1 MSIGDESIGT
11 PDEMTSDFPTG
22 TLLPDGLVQP
32 NAGDRLR
39 AEDALAIHEL
49 IARVYLAEDSRDFT
63 ALRQLVTPD
72 LVHDHSLYGRVD
84 GPEGLVGLVRDHPER
99 FDGLR
104 HQAFNVATRAVG
116 PDVAEAVSY
125 ILVAQLG
132 GGDVVELPRILG
144 HGVVRDRL
152 VRAGGR
158 WRIAH
163 RVYDQFALAGA
174 VVADADARSSAARH
188 LAGPEESIQHPS
200 AGTDPGATTGQ
211 VCL

>member
-1 MSIGDESIGT
+1 MNAEMSIANE
-11 PDEMTSDFPTG
+11 SDFPDRTV
-22 TLLPDGLVQP
+22 LPEELVQP
-32 NAGDRLR
+32 DAGDRLR
-39 AEDALAIHEL
+39 GDDALAIHEL

-72 LVHDHSLYGRVD
+72 LVHDHSLYGRAV
-84 GPEGLVGLVRDHPER
+84 GPEGLVALVRDHPER

-104 HQAFNVATRAVG
+104 HQAFNVATRAIG
-116 PDVAEAVSY
+116 PDSAEAVSY

-132 GGDVVELPRILG
+132 GGDVVDLPRILG

-152 VRAGGR
+152 VRVAGR

-174 VVADADARSSAARH
+174 VVADADARRSAACQ
-188 LAGPEESIQHPS
+188 LPGPDQLIQ
-200 AGTDPGATTGQ
+200 DQ
-211 VCL
+211 R